1 MGWHYDAAMD
11 EPTLPRRRSIRLPT
25 YDYAQGGAYF
35 VTICAYDRRCV
46 FGRVIDGQAQ
56 VNEIGAIIEE
66 EWFRSPIV
74 RKIVLDAFV
83 VMPNHV
89 HGIVFMDSVGATG
102 RSPAPRSGP
111 GRGSLGSFVGNFKAA
126 TTRRIR
132 ALSLTP
138 DKPVWQRN
146 YYEHIIRDDKSLD
159 AIREY
164 IENNPANWATDRQNP
179 DATKSSQA
187 AAIWQV

>member
-1 MGWHYDAAMD
+1 MN
-11 EPTLPRRRSIRLPT
+11 EPTLPRLRSIRLPT
-25 YDYAQGGAYF
+25 YDYSQGGAYF
-35 VTICAYDRRCV
+35 ITICADDRRCL
-46 FGRVIDGQAQ
+46 FGRIVDSRMQ
-56 VNEIGAIIEE
+56 VNEVGAAIEE
-66 EWFRSPIV
+66 EWFRSPTI